1 MNCPRCQSVL
11 SQGSDRC
18 PACGSTLAPVVLGA
32 LAPDPAHATPPARD
46 KEPAPIRDLPA
57 LRKREKPQ
65 LAWKDEVRERV
76 RQRKRRGQPE
86 ADLPLFRE
94 TMPVPDATDADT
106 AEPVPVTAT
115 PEPVGLEAEPQPAP
129 LSDAASEFRDPAV
142 AAPEPEA
149 VESAEPVGEIR
160 LNLPRSPLPDLP
172 PRPIGRFE
180 LPSPSQPE
188 PATSSAWD
196 AALEPG
202 GEGPADEWRTGDE
215 EPSPEDLPP
224 VERPAQFGERLQAGS
239 IDAAILGGLYAAV
252 VYFASR
258 AAHTS
263 VEALAPAWPWL
274 VGYLAF
280 LGLAYTAWFT
290 GMHGQTPGKMVLGLH
305 VVTHSGERPGWGSAA
320 LRATAGALGIGLVG
334 LGMLPLFFDPARRAL
349 HDRLLRTRVVRV

>member
-32 LAPDPAHATPPARD
+32 LAPDPARATPPARD
-46 KEPAPIRDLPA
+46 KGPAPIRDVPA
-57 LRKREKPQ
+57 LRKREKLQ

-76 RQRKRRGQPE
+76 RQRKRKGQPE

-94 TMPVPDATDADT
+94 TLPAPDATDADT
-106 AEPVPVTAT
+106 AEPVSVNPT
-115 PEPVGLEAEPQPAP
+115 PAPVGLEAEPQPAP
-129 LSDAASEFRDPAV
+129 LSEAASEFQEPALP
-142 AAPEPEA
+142 APEPEA
-149 VESAEPVGEIR
+149 VEPAEPVGEIR
-160 LNLPRSPLPDLP
+160 LDLPRPLSPGLPL
-172 PRPIGRFE
+172 RRFE
-180 LPSPSQPE
+180 LPPGQPE
-188 PATSSAWD
+188 PATSSAWS
-196 AALEPG
+196 AAPEPS
-202 GEGPADEWRTGDE
+202 GEEPADEWRTGDE
-215 EPSPEDLPP
+215 EASLEDLPP

-290 GMHGQTPGKMVLGLH
+290 GMRGQTPGKMVLGLH
-305 VVTHSGERPGWGSAA
+305 VVTHCGERPGWGSAA
-320 LRATAGALGIGLVG
+320 LRATAGALGIGLAG

-349 HDRLLRTRVVRV
+349 HDRLLRTRVVKV